1 MAWGRAQ
8 KPITGRRGRLSA
20 WSWEEVSSFS
30 PEFLLMLT
38 QLVDT
43 LGQIVEASMAGDEEE
58 QRLQTLY
65 YGALFRSKKV
75 CVYL

>member
-1 MAWGRAQ
+1 
-8 KPITGRRGRLSA
+8 
-20 WSWEEVSSFS
+20 
-30 PEFLLMLT
+30 MLT